1 MIRLLAPGLLLAVAA
16 LSAPASAQRAPAAS
30 PALSGPAGLP
40 AFVPSD
46 IPARFNPPDRRDYLQ
61 STHMI
66 RMRDGARLNTVV
78 LRRKDARLPAPI
90 MLTRTPYNAAARARA
105 GDSTSLAGA
114 FGGRYEELIEAGY
127 ILVIQDV
134 RGKWGSEGDYIVNR
148 PLRGPLNPT
157 RVDHATDTWDTI
169 DWLVKNVPG
178 NNGRVGMIGVSYDG
192 FTVLMGLVDPH
203 PALKAAVPIDPM
215 VDGWVG
221 DDWFHNGAFRAWGVS
236 WIFEQVGDRKN
247 AQTFLYSARDDYD
260 FYLRAGSVGDM
271 GRKLGLDQIGFWRKL
286 EANQAYTPFW
296 QLQAMDRVLASR
308 PLAVPTLIVNGWFDQ
323 EDIYGGRAVFRA
335 LDPKDTGGDRVFIAM
350 GPWWHGQSTRD
361 GSSIGAL
368 RWGQDTAAHFRREI
382 LMPFLESHLREGAP
396 RADTPNV
403 YAFETGT
410 NRWLRL
416 PAWPMSCT
424 QGCPHPTRPLYL
436 KPGGALGFEPATSGA
451 PAEYTADP
459 ARPVPYVQRPVD
471 PQNVMQWREWLLS
484 DQRHAASRP
493 DVLVFETAPLR
504 EPVRIQGE
512 PVANLRLTTT
522 GQDGDFVVK
531 LIDVFPDEVPSQP
544 ELGGYQLMVS
554 ADIMRARY
562 REDRSRA
569 VPMVP
574 GEPTTIRF
582 ALPHAAHVF
591 RPGHRIQV
599 QVQSSW
605 FPLYDRNPQSWV
617 ESIFN
622 APASAYRPAT
632 IRVETTGGS
641 FVELPVVPLA
651 P

>member
-1 MIRLLAPGLLLAVAA
+1 MPVAHAMRRAILLALLMLAA
-16 LSAPASAQRAPAAS
+16 APAAAQR
-30 PALSGPAGLP
+30 PP

-46 IPARFNPPDRRDYLQ
+46 IPARFTPPDRRDFTQ
-61 STHMI
+61 TAHMV
-66 RMRDGARLNTVV
+66 RMRDGVRLNTIV
-78 LRRKDARLPAPI
+78 LRRKDLAGPAPI
-90 MLTRTPYNAAARARA
+90 MLTRTPYDAAARTRA
-105 GDSTSLAGA
+105 TASTSLVGA
-114 FGGRYEELIEAGY
+114 LGGRYAELVEEGY

-134 RGKWGSEGDYIVNR
+134 RGKHGSEGDYLVNR

-169 DWLVKNVPG
+169 DWLVRTVPG
-178 NNGRVGMIGVSYDG
+178 NNRRVGMIGVSYDG

-203 PALKAAVPIDPM
+203 PALRAAVPIDPM

-236 WIFEQVGDRKN
+236 WIFEQVGDRRN
-247 AQTFLYSARDDYD
+247 AQRFLHANADDYD
-260 FYLRAGSVGDM
+260 FYLRAGSAGDM
-271 GRKLGLDQIGFWRKL
+271 GRKLGLDQLGFWRKL
-286 EANQAYTPFW
+286 EANQAYSPFW
-296 QLQAMDRVLASR
+296 QLQAMDRILAAR
-308 PLAVPTLIVNGWFDQ
+308 PLKVPTLIVNGWFDQ

-335 LDPKDTGGDRVFIAM
+335 LEPKDSAQDKLFIAM

-361 GSSIGAL
+361 GSGIGKL
-368 RWGQDTAAHFRREI
+368 RWGQDTAATFRREV
-382 LMPFLESHLREGAP
+382 LMPFLNQHLKEGAP

-416 PAWPMSCT
+416 PAWPMSCA
-424 QGCPHPTRPLYL
+424 QGCVHKARPLYL
-436 KPGGALGFEPATSGA
+436 RPGGGLGFEAAASGA

-459 ARPVPYVQRPVD
+459 MKPVPYVERPVN
-471 PQNVMQWREWLLS
+471 PQDRMQWREWLLS

-493 DVLVFETAPLR
+493 DVLVFETAPLTA
-504 EPVRIQGE
+504 PVRILGE

-531 LIDVFPDEVPSQP
+531 LIDVFPDEYPVQP
-544 ELGGYQLMVS
+544 ELGGYQRMVS
-554 ADIMRARY
+554 ADIIRARY
-562 REDRSRA
+562 RDDRA
-569 VPMVP
+569 NPKPMVP

-591 RPGHRIQV
+591 LPGHRIQV

-605 FPLYDRNPQSWV
+605 FPLYDRNPQTWV

-622 APASAYRPAT
+622 APPEAYRPAT

-641 FVELPVVPLA
+641 FIELPVVPVGS
-651 P
+651 